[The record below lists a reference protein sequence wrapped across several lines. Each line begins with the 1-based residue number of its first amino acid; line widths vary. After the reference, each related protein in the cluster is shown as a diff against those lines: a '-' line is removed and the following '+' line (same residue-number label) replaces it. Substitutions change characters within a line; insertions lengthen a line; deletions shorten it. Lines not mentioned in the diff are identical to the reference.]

1 VEEMKQSR
9 KLKTEVATRATRAIQ
24 LLTSRY
30 NNLDAS
36 DMVKAIS
43 YLIVPTH
50 AEVFLALKDL
60 EEQQE
65 SWLFRVLVFKLR
77 P

>member
-43 YLIVPTH
+43 YLIVPIH
-50 AEVFLALKDL
+50 AEVFLAFV
-60 EEQQE
+60 E
-65 SWLFRVLVFKLR
+65 RG
-77 P
+77 